1 MELLGDMGHV
11 ESRIGPFRDGV
22 SVRLRYI
29 VCTKQTIGSKII
41 LETPD
46 GVMRLKWKLISVRLV
61 IVLILR
67 KERCTVSVKHTI
79 ALKIV
84 LDAPDGTHR

>member
-22 SVRLRYI
+22 SVGVRYTF
-29 VCTKQTIGSKII
+29 CTKHTIGLKII

-46 GVMRLKWKLISVRLV
+46 GVMRLKWKLILVHLV

-67 KERCTVSVKHTI
+67 
-79 ALKIV
+79 
-84 LDAPDGTHR
+84 